1 MAAQAPMI
9 LLLACALACQA
20 ASGKKQ
26 LDVWYLGSLD
36 SGLHGIRG
44 KVYAASGDTLV
55 LRDFSYDGRAPG
67 ARFIVG
73 RGDSPDGNGV
83 LLTDDSGRNEA
94 IKAYRNQTL
103 VLKLTPGNKITDF
116 NWFSV
121 FDRKA
126 KRSLAHV
133 EIPGRPASAEGE
145 DGGNAPDTYFVV
157 GKGNEPGIPK
167 GIKLMKEKGSTSA
180 LGMYAGVN
188 LRLTL
193 PENIT
198 VDDVDWFAVSCAK
211 CTRPLVQGTIPKR
224 IDVPANLNTRWIK
237 RKSRLGLLRVL
248 DPPDDPKDYK
258 NCETIVKDTIQVS
271 WHLENDLIHFY
282 VRAMGAVNMWTAFGI
297 SGADDR
303 SKMEGADVTVITVAG
318 PDNKV
323 YVEDYFLTEKSQCS
337 SKGKGVCPDIA
348 QSGNDDLKVI
358 SASFSQGIVEAVYY
372 RKLDT
377 GDSRDKVIKAR
388 GKMAVVAAQGPVNEQ
403 ESGTI
408 LYHTMVVTRRMF
420 GWGISWWING
430 ELIPVLHLERGTAYT
445 FIPEGGH
452 NQSLNAQYHPFYI
465 TDNNKGEGRFCEYR
479 STPASYKATTVDD
492 FSKSMKL
499 VCDDSGPRT
508 QFTWTPD
515 ENTPDT
521 LYYQCWTHFYLGWK
535 IQVHDHGD
543 TPKPTPP
550 PPPPT
555 RKPTTRKPKPK
566 PKPKPKT
573 KSPTPPESD
582 YSGDSG
588 GSGGSGGSG
597 DAVRPALPPFLFA
610 CAAILATL
618 LLRRQAGAR
627 HAWALF
633 LAVNR

>member
-9 LLLACALACQA
+9 LLLACALASQGAA
-20 ASGKKQ
+20 ASVKKQ

-83 LLTDDSGRNEA
+83 LLTDDSGSNQA

-133 EIPGRPASAEGE
+133 EIRADLHLPRARTVATHLVGEHANASAIVIE
-145 DGGNAPDTYFVV
+145 DKHTLLVKDFYFDGSVPDTYFVV

-237 RKSRLGLLRVL
+237 RKVSEEDAFVL
-248 DPPDDPKDYK
+248 Q
-258 NCETIVKDTIQVS
+258 N
-271 WHLENDLIHFY
+271 
-282 VRAMGAVNMWTAFGI
+282 
-297 SGADDR
+297 
-303 SKMEGADVTVITVAG
+303 
-318 PDNKV
+318 
-323 YVEDYFLTEKSQCS
+323 
-337 SKGKGVCPDIA
+337 
-348 QSGNDDLKVI
+348 
-358 SASFSQGIVEAVYY
+358 
-372 RKLDT
+372 
-377 GDSRDKVIKAR
+377 
-388 GKMAVVAAQGPVNEQ
+388 
-403 ESGTI
+403 
-408 LYHTMVVTRRMF
+408 
-420 GWGISWWING
+420 
-430 ELIPVLHLERGTAYT
+430 
-445 FIPEGGH
+445 
-452 NQSLNAQYHPFYI
+452 
-465 TDNNKGEGRFCEYR
+465 
-479 STPASYKATTVDD
+479 
-492 FSKSMKL
+492 
-499 VCDDSGPRT
+499 
-508 QFTWTPD
+508 
-515 ENTPDT
+515 
-521 LYYQCWTHFYLGWK
+521 
-535 IQVHDHGD
+535 
-543 TPKPTPP
+543 
-550 PPPPT
+550 
-555 RKPTTRKPKPK
+555 
-566 PKPKPKT
+566 
-573 KSPTPPESD
+573 
-582 YSGDSG
+582 
-588 GSGGSGGSG
+588 
-597 DAVRPALPPFLFA
+597 
-610 CAAILATL
+610 
-618 LLRRQAGAR
+618 
-627 HAWALF
+627 
-633 LAVNR
+633 